1 MWELPQVEI
10 LQFNFENVG
19 TTTNQDF
26 YSLTPKMWELPQV
39 EILQSNSE
47 NVGTTTSRDFT
58 V

>member
-1 MWELPQVEI
+1 MWELPQVE
-10 LQFNFENVG
+10 
-19 TTTNQDF
+19 F

>member
-10 LQFNFENVG
+10 LQSNSENVG

-26 YSLTPKMWELPQV
+26 YSLTPKMWELPQIK
-39 EILQSNSE
+39 ILQSNFKF
-47 NVGTTTSRDFT
+47 VGTTTSRDFT